1 MKEYVLVGSGGRGYW
16 MYASAIAERYGDVA
30 HLAGIMDV
38 NRKRAQY
45 VEGLIP
51 YDVPVY
57 TDFDKMLEEVRPDCA
72 IVTTV
77 DRFHSEYVVK
87 ALDRGVDVIC
97 EKPMTMDAD
106 SCNAILD
113 AEERNGRRITVTFN
127 CRYMPLF
134 TRMKE
139 LLEQGVVGEVLNV
152 HFEWMLDT
160 VHGADYFRRWHRKLE
175 NCGGLLVHKS
185 THHFD
190 IVNWLIGQ
198 DPEEVYA
205 NGALR
210 FYGPAGEKRGE
221 RCCECPGAGDCA
233 YAFRDSQVSWVK
245 EMYYGCESEDGYY
258 RDRCVFSEEID
269 IYDTMSLAVRYRQG
283 AFMSYSLVA
292 HAPYEGWKMSVS
304 GTKGRMEACQFDT
317 GTQAG
322 DDCFHI
328 RIFDRKGGTATYD
341 LKKETGAHGGGDE
354 RLLRM
359 LFRGDLP
366 DPLGQLAGSRDGA
379 MSVLIGVAANKSI
392 REHRPVTVE
401 ELVSFD
407 RWKARGEARK

>member
-1 MKEYVLVGSGGRGYW
+1 MKEYVLAGSGGRGYW

-38 NRKRAQY
+38 NRKRAEY
-45 VEGLIP
+45 VKSLIP
-51 YDVPVY
+51 YEVPVY
-57 TDFDKMLEEVRPDCA
+57 TDFDRMMEEVKPDCV

-77 DRFHSEYVVK
+77 DRFHSIYVVK
-87 ALDRGVDVIC
+87 ALDFGADVIC
-97 EKPMTMDAD
+97 EKPMTMDEE

-113 AEERNGRRITVTFN
+113 AEERSGRRITVTFN

-134 TRMKE
+134 ARMKE
-139 LLEQGVVGEVLNV
+139 LLNQGVVGEVLNV

-175 NCGGLLVHKS
+175 NCGGLLAHKA

-198 DPEEVYA
+198 EPQEVFA

-210 FYGPAGEKRGE
+210 FYGSAGTKRGE
-221 RCCECPGAGDCA
+221 RCCTCPYGGECE
-233 YAFRDSQVSWVK
+233 YVYQDSRVPWVK
-245 EMYYGCESEDGYY
+245 AMYFDCESEDGYY
-258 RDRCVFSEEID
+258 RDRCVFAEEID
-269 IYDTMSLAVRYRQG
+269 IYDTMSLAVKYCQG
-283 AFMSYSLVA
+283 ALMSYSLVA
-292 HAPYEGWKMSVS
+292 HAPYEGWKISIS
-304 GTKGRMEACQFDT
+304 GTKGRMEASQFDT

-328 RIFDRKGGTATYD
+328 RLFDRKGGTQTYD
-341 LKKETGAHGGGDE
+341 LKKETGSHGGGDE

-366 DPLGQLAGSRDGA
+366 DPLGQFAGSKDGS
-379 MSVLIGVAANKSI
+379 MSILIGIAANRSI
-392 REHRPVTVE
+392 REHRPVTIE

-407 RWKARGEARK
+407 RWKERED

>member
-1 MKEYVLVGSGGRGYW
+1 MKEYVLAGSGGRGYW

-38 NRKRAQY
+38 NRKRAEY
-45 VEGLIP
+45 VKSLIP
-51 YDVPVY
+51 YEVPVY
-57 TDFDKMLEEVRPDCA
+57 TDFDRMMEEVKPDCV

-77 DRFHSEYVVK
+77 DRFHSIYVVK
-87 ALDRGVDVIC
+87 ALDFGADVIC
-97 EKPMTMDAD
+97 EKPMTMDEE

-113 AEERNGRRITVTFN
+113 AEERSGRRITVTFN

-134 TRMKE
+134 ARMKE
-139 LLEQGVVGEVLNV
+139 LLAQGVVGEVLNV

-198 DPEEVYA
+198 EPEEVFA

-210 FYGPAGEKRGE
+210 FYGSAGRKRGE
-221 RCCECPGAGDCA
+221 RCCTCPYAGECE
-233 YAFRDSQVSWVK
+233 YVYQDSRVPWVK
-245 EMYYGCESEDGYY
+245 AMYFDCESEDGYY
-258 RDRCVFSEEID
+258 RDRCVFAEEID
-269 IYDTMSLAVRYRQG
+269 IYDTMSLAVKYCQG
-283 AFMSYSLVA
+283 ALMSYSLVA
-292 HAPYEGWKMSVS
+292 HAPYEGWKISIS
-304 GTKGRMEACQFDT
+304 GTKGRMEANQFDT

-328 RIFDRKGGTATYD
+328 RLFDRKGGTQTYD
-341 LKKETGAHGGGDE
+341 LKKETGSHGGGDE

-366 DPLGQLAGSRDGA
+366 DPLGQFAGSKDGS
-379 MSVLIGVAANKSI
+379 MSILIGIAANRSI
-392 REHRPVTVE
+392 REHRPVTIE

-407 RWKARGEARK
+407 RWKERED

>member
-38 NRKRAQY
+38 NRKRAEY
-45 VEGLIP
+45 VESLIP
-51 YDVPVY
+51 YSVPVY
-57 TDFDKMLEEVRPDCA
+57 TDFDRMMEEVRPDCA

-77 DRFHSEYVVK
+77 DRFHGEYVVK

-97 EKPMTMDAD
+97 EKPMTMDEE

-113 AEERNGRRITVTFN
+113 AEERNGRKITVTFN

-134 TRMKE
+134 ARMKE
-139 LLEQGVVGEVLNV
+139 LLGQGVVGEVLNV

-198 DPEEVYA
+198 EPEEIYA
-205 NGALR
+205 NGSLR
-210 FYGPAGEKRGE
+210 FYGAAGEKRGE
-221 RCCECPGAGDCA
+221 RCCTCPHAGDCA
-233 YAFRDSQVSWVK
+233 YVYQDSQVPWVR

-258 RDRCVFSEEID
+258 RDRCVFAEEID
-269 IYDTMSLAVRYRQG
+269 IYDTMSLAVKYRQG
-283 AFMSYSLVA
+283 ALMSYSLVA
-292 HAPYEGWKMSVS
+292 HAPYEGWKISIS
-304 GTKGRMEACQFDT
+304 GTKGRMEASQFDT
-317 GTQAG
+317 GTQAL

-328 RIFDRKGGTATYD
+328 KVLSER
-341 LKKETGAHGGGDE
+341 GA
-354 RLLRM
+354 
-359 LFRGDLP
+359 LFP
-366 DPLGQLAGSRDGA
+366 
-379 MSVLIGVAANKSI
+379 MI
-392 REHRPVTVE
+392 
-401 ELVSFD
+401 
-407 RWKARGEARK
+407 